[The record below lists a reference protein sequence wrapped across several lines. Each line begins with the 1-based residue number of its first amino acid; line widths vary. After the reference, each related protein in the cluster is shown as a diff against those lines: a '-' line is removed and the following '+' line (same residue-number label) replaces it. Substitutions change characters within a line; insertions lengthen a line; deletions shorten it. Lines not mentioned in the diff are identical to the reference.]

1 MAATAL
7 PTALP
12 LPAPLPGARAPQS
25 FADLAAKADPAVVF
39 VKTLQER
46 RGVSGRRRVV
56 GEGVGTAFVYDPNG
70 LIITNNH
77 VIDEASEIHVIFGRK
92 REVKATIVGRDP
104 RTDIAVLR
112 VEEKNLPY
120 LPLGDSDALRVGDWV
135 VAIGNPFALAHTV
148 SAGILSAKGRTIT
161 DVKGL
166 DESGYYDFLQTDAS
180 INPGNSG
187 GPLLDTAGN
196 VVGINT
202 AIRANSNSI
211 GFAIPINMVK
221 ELLPRVLKDGHIKRS
236 AIGVHVSSVLP
247 DDLERLKLSDEN
259 GALVRVIVP
268 GGPADRAGLQVDDVI
283 QAFEGEA
290 LTGPER
296 LRWVASLAGV
306 GKPVTLRVVRG
317 GRTFDLKVT
326 LVELPDDGAASP
338 EADGALAA
346 FLTAFSPPLWKIAP
360 CAPASRR
367 FGGLR
372 RGACATRRRTL
383 QRDGIPGSRHPALA
397 GLPRGRCRR
406 PGVAARNRRCERQA
420 LIEAPRG

>member
-1 MAATAL
+1 VTRVTRAGIVLAALLAGFTLLGGCKRLSTVSSSTGPAALPSGALPVTATAL
-7 PTALP
+7 PTLSP

-46 RGVSGRRRVV
+46 RGASGRRRVV
-56 GEGVGTAFVYDPNG
+56 GQGVGTAFVYDPNG

-77 VIDEASEIHVIFGRK
+77 VIDEASDIHVIFGRK
-92 REVKATIVGRDP
+92 REVKATVVGRDP

-148 SAGILSAKGRTIT
+148 SAGILSAKGRTLA
-161 DVKGL
+161 DVNGL

-187 GPLLDTAGN
+187 GPLLDMAGN
-196 VVGINT
+196 VIGINT
-202 AIRANSNSI
+202 AIRAQANSI

-236 AIGVHVSSVLP
+236 AIGVHVSSLLP
-247 DDLERLKLSDEN
+247 DDIERLKLSDEN

-326 LVELPDDGAASP
+326 LVELPD
-338 EADGALAA
+338 EAGSGGTPDND
-346 FLTAFSPPLWKIAP
+346 AP
-360 CAPASRR
+360 
-367 FGGLR
+367 
-372 RGACATRRRTL
+372 
-383 QRDGIPGSRHPALA
+383 
-397 GLPRGRCRR
+397 
-406 PGVAARNRRCERQA
+406 
-420 LIEAPRG
+420 

>member
-1 MAATAL
+1 MKPPRLLFAVLLAGTALFGCKRLPTGGTSPEALPSGAVPVVATAL
-7 PTALP
+7 PTVSP

-46 RGVSGRRRVV
+46 RGASGHRRVV

-92 REVKATIVGRDP
+92 REVAATVVGRDP

-112 VEEKNLPY
+112 VEEKNLPF

-148 SAGILSAKGRTIT
+148 SAGILSAKGRTIQ
-161 DVKGL
+161 DVRGL

-202 AIRANSNSI
+202 AIRARANNI

-247 DDLERLKLSDEN
+247 EDIERLKLSDEN
-259 GALVRVIVP
+259 GALVRVVVP

-306 GKPVTLRVVRG
+306 GKPVTLRVSRG
-317 GRTFDLKVT
+317 GRVFDLKVT
-326 LVELPDDGAASP
+326 LVELPDEPSAAP
-338 EADGALAA
+338 EA
-346 FLTAFSPPLWKIAP
+346 P
-360 CAPASRR
+360 
-367 FGGLR
+367 
-372 RGACATRRRTL
+372 
-383 QRDGIPGSRHPALA
+383 
-397 GLPRGRCRR
+397 
-406 PGVAARNRRCERQA
+406 EE
-420 LIEAPRG
+420 EAP

>member
-1 MAATAL
+1 MTRARLLFHVWRVSHKALMVPALLAGAALFSCKRLPASGSSAAPALPSGAVPVTATAL
-7 PTALP
+7 PTLSP

-92 REVKATIVGRDP
+92 REVNATVVGRDP

-112 VEEKNLPY
+112 VEEKNLPF
-120 LPLGDSDALRVGDWV
+120 LPLGDSDSLRVGDWV

-148 SAGILSAKGRTIT
+148 SAGIVSAKGRTIS

-202 AIRANSNSI
+202 AIRAQANSI

-221 ELLPRVLKDGHIKRS
+221 ELLPRVLKDGHIRRS
-236 AIGVHVSSVLP
+236 AIGVHVASVQS
-247 DDLERLKLSDEN
+247 DDMERLKLSDEN
-259 GALVRVIVP
+259 GALVRFVAP

-306 GKPVTLRVVRG
+306 GKPVTLRVSRG
-317 GRTFDLKVT
+317 GRVFDLKLT
-326 LVELPDDGAASP
+326 LVELPDEAAAP
-338 EADGALAA
+338 PADDV
-346 FLTAFSPPLWKIAP
+346 P
-360 CAPASRR
+360 
-367 FGGLR
+367 
-372 RGACATRRRTL
+372 
-383 QRDGIPGSRHPALA
+383 
-397 GLPRGRCRR
+397 
-406 PGVAARNRRCERQA
+406 
-420 LIEAPRG
+420 

>member
-1 MAATAL
+1 MSRARIFLAALLLSLAGLSCKRLSTASSSSTSAVPLPSGAVPVAATAL
-7 PTALP
+7 ATTSP

-25 FADLAAKADPAVVF
+25 FAELAAKADPAVVF

-77 VIDEASEIHVIFGRK
+77 VIEEASEIHVIFGRK
-92 REVKATIVGRDP
+92 REVKATVVGRDP

-112 VEEKNLPY
+112 VDEKNLPY

-135 VAIGNPFALAHTV
+135 VAIGNPFALSHTV
-148 SAGILSAKGRTIT
+148 SAGILSAKGRTLA

-187 GPLLDTAGN
+187 GPLLDMAGN

-202 AIRANSNSI
+202 AIRAQANSI

-247 DDLERLKLSDEN
+247 EDLDRLKLSDEN

-283 QAFEGEA
+283 QAFDGEA

-306 GKPVTLRVVRG
+306 GKPATLRVVRG

-326 LVELPDDGAASP
+326 LVELPDEAAGPADDDGP
-338 EADGALAA
+338 
-346 FLTAFSPPLWKIAP
+346 
-360 CAPASRR
+360 
-367 FGGLR
+367 
-372 RGACATRRRTL
+372 
-383 QRDGIPGSRHPALA
+383 
-397 GLPRGRCRR
+397 
-406 PGVAARNRRCERQA
+406 
-420 LIEAPRG
+420 

>member
-1 MAATAL
+1 MTRARISFTLLLLALALFGCKRLVSVGTGSASLPSGAQPVSATAL

-12 LPAPLPGARAPQS
+12 LPAPLPGAKAPQS

-46 RGVSGRRRVV
+46 RGLSGRRRVV

-92 REVKATIVGRDP
+92 REVAATIVGRDP

-112 VEEKNLPY
+112 VEEKNLPF

-148 SAGILSAKGRTIT
+148 SAGILSAKGRTIA

-187 GPLLDTAGN
+187 GPLLDMAGN

-202 AIRANSNSI
+202 AIRAQANSI

-247 DDLERLKLSDEN
+247 EDVERLKLTDQS
-259 GALVRVIVP
+259 GALVRVVVP

-306 GKPVTLRVVRG
+306 GKPVTLRVSRG
-317 GRTFDLKVT
+317 GRVFDLKVT
-326 LVELPDDGAASP
+326 LVELPNEPAATDDP
-338 EADGALAA
+338 
-346 FLTAFSPPLWKIAP
+346 TP
-360 CAPASRR
+360 
-367 FGGLR
+367 
-372 RGACATRRRTL
+372 
-383 QRDGIPGSRHPALA
+383 
-397 GLPRGRCRR
+397 
-406 PGVAARNRRCERQA
+406 
-420 LIEAPRG
+420 

>member
-1 MAATAL
+1 VTRVTRARIVLATLLAGFTLLGGCKRLSTVSSSTGPAALPSGALPVTATAL
-7 PTALP
+7 PTLSP

-46 RGVSGRRRVV
+46 RGASGRRRVV
-56 GEGVGTAFVYDPNG
+56 GQGVGTAFVYDPNG

-77 VIDEASEIHVIFGRK
+77 VIDEASDIHVIFGRK
-92 REVKATIVGRDP
+92 REVKATVVGRDP

-148 SAGILSAKGRTIT
+148 SAGILSAKGRTLA
-161 DVKGL
+161 DVNGL

-187 GPLLDTAGN
+187 GPLLDMAGN
-196 VVGINT
+196 VIGINT
-202 AIRANSNSI
+202 AIRAQANSI

-247 DDLERLKLSDEN
+247 DDMERLKLTDEN

-283 QAFEGEA
+283 QAFDGEA

-306 GKPVTLRVVRG
+306 GKAATLRVVRG

-326 LVELPDDGAASP
+326 LVELPDEAGASP
-338 EADGALAA
+338 GED
-346 FLTAFSPPLWKIAP
+346 AP
-360 CAPASRR
+360 
-367 FGGLR
+367 
-372 RGACATRRRTL
+372 
-383 QRDGIPGSRHPALA
+383 
-397 GLPRGRCRR
+397 
-406 PGVAARNRRCERQA
+406 
-420 LIEAPRG
+420 

>member
-1 MAATAL
+1 MTRVTRARIVLATLLAGFTLLGGCKRLSTVSSSTGPAALPSGALPVAATAL
-7 PTALP
+7 PTLSP

-46 RGVSGRRRVV
+46 RGASGRRRVV
-56 GEGVGTAFVYDPNG
+56 GQGVGTAFVYDPNG

-77 VIDEASEIHVIFGRK
+77 VIDEASDIHVIFGRK
-92 REVKATIVGRDP
+92 REVKATVVGRDP

-148 SAGILSAKGRTIT
+148 SAGILSAKGRTLA
-161 DVKGL
+161 DVNGL

-187 GPLLDTAGN
+187 GPLLDMGGN
-196 VVGINT
+196 VIGINT
-202 AIRANSNSI
+202 AIRAQANSI

-247 DDLERLKLSDEN
+247 DDMERLKLTDEN

-283 QAFEGEA
+283 QAFDGES

-306 GKPVTLRVVRG
+306 GKAATLRVVRG

-326 LVELPDDGAASP
+326 LVELPDEAGASP
-338 EADGALAA
+338 GED
-346 FLTAFSPPLWKIAP
+346 AP
-360 CAPASRR
+360 
-367 FGGLR
+367 
-372 RGACATRRRTL
+372 
-383 QRDGIPGSRHPALA
+383 
-397 GLPRGRCRR
+397 
-406 PGVAARNRRCERQA
+406 
-420 LIEAPRG
+420 

>member
-1 MAATAL
+1 MTRVTRARIVLATLLAGFTLLGGCKRLSTVSSSTGPAALPSGALPVTATAL
-7 PTALP
+7 PTLSP

-46 RGVSGRRRVV
+46 RGASGRRRVV
-56 GEGVGTAFVYDPNG
+56 GQGVGTAFVYDPNG

-77 VIDEASEIHVIFGRK
+77 VIDEASDIHVIFGRK
-92 REVKATIVGRDP
+92 REVKATVVGRDP

-148 SAGILSAKGRTIT
+148 SAGILSAKGRTLA
-161 DVKGL
+161 DVNGL

-187 GPLLDTAGN
+187 GPLLDMAGN
-196 VVGINT
+196 VIGINT
-202 AIRANSNSI
+202 AIRAQANSI

-247 DDLERLKLSDEN
+247 DDMERLKLTDEN

-283 QAFEGEA
+283 QAFDGEA

-306 GKPVTLRVVRG
+306 GKAATLRVVRG

-326 LVELPDDGAASP
+326 LVELPDEAGASP
-338 EADGALAA
+338 GED
-346 FLTAFSPPLWKIAP
+346 AP
-360 CAPASRR
+360 
-367 FGGLR
+367 
-372 RGACATRRRTL
+372 
-383 QRDGIPGSRHPALA
+383 
-397 GLPRGRCRR
+397 
-406 PGVAARNRRCERQA
+406 
-420 LIEAPRG
+420 

>member
-1 MAATAL
+1 VTRGRLFCLVSPVLLAAALLGCKRLSVGGSAGAGAAPLPSGAVPVTATAL
-7 PTALP
+7 PTVSP

-46 RGVSGRRRVV
+46 RGASGRRRVV

-92 REVKATIVGRDP
+92 REVSATVVGRDP

-112 VEEKNLPY
+112 VEEKNLPF

-148 SAGILSAKGRTIT
+148 SAGILSAKGRTIS

-202 AIRANSNSI
+202 AIRAQANSI

-236 AIGVHVSSVLP
+236 AIGVHVASVLP
-247 DDLERLKLSDEN
+247 DDMDRLKLSDEN
-259 GALVRVIVP
+259 GALVRFVAP

-306 GKPVTLRVVRG
+306 GKPVTLRVSRG
-317 GRTFDLKVT
+317 GRVFDLKLT
-326 LVELPDDGAASP
+326 LVELPD
-338 EADGALAA
+338 E
-346 FLTAFSPPLWKIAP
+346 
-360 CAPASRR
+360 APA
-367 FGGLR
+367 
-372 RGACATRRRTL
+372 
-383 QRDGIPGSRHPALA
+383 
-397 GLPRGRCRR
+397 
-406 PGVAARNRRCERQA
+406 
-420 LIEAPRG
+420 APEDDAP

>member
-1 MAATAL
+1 MTRGRLFLAALLVSMALLACKRMPAVGSTSSGAPLPSGAVPVTAPAL
-7 PTALP
+7 PPVSP

-46 RGVSGRRRVV
+46 RGVTGRRRVV

-77 VIDEASEIHVIFGRK
+77 VIEEASEIHVIFGRK
-92 REVKATIVGRDP
+92 REVKATVVGRDP

-112 VEEKNLPY
+112 VDEKNLPY

-135 VAIGNPFALAHTV
+135 VAIGNPFALSHTV
-148 SAGILSAKGRTIT
+148 SAGILSAKGRTIA

-187 GPLLDTAGN
+187 GPLLDMAGN

-202 AIRANSNSI
+202 AIRAQANSI

-221 ELLPRVLKDGHIKRS
+221 ELLPRVLKDGRIKRS

-247 DDLERLKLSDEN
+247 EDLERLKLSDEN

-283 QAFEGEA
+283 QAFDGEA

-306 GKPVTLRVVRG
+306 GKPATLRVVRG

-326 LVELPDDGAASP
+326 LVELPDEGAAPP
-338 EADGALAA
+338 EDDG
-346 FLTAFSPPLWKIAP
+346 P
-360 CAPASRR
+360 
-367 FGGLR
+367 
-372 RGACATRRRTL
+372 
-383 QRDGIPGSRHPALA
+383 
-397 GLPRGRCRR
+397 
-406 PGVAARNRRCERQA
+406 
-420 LIEAPRG
+420 

>member
-1 MAATAL
+1 VTAARTFLAALLVSTSLLGCKRLSSVGSSSSSAVPLPSGALPVAATAL
-7 PTALP
+7 PTVAP

-46 RGVSGRRRVV
+46 RGATGRRRVV
-56 GEGVGTAFVYDPNG
+56 GEGVGTAFVYDPSG

-112 VEEKNLPY
+112 VEEKNLPF
-120 LPLGDSDALRVGDWV
+120 LPLGNSDALRVGDWV
-135 VAIGNPFALAHTV
+135 VAIGNPFALSHTV
-148 SAGILSAKGRTIT
+148 SAGILSAKGRTLA

-187 GPLLDTAGN
+187 GPLLDMSGN

-202 AIRANSNSI
+202 AIRAQANSI

-236 AIGVHVSSVLP
+236 AIGVSVSSLLP
-247 DDLERLKLSDEN
+247 EDMERLKLSDEN
-259 GALVRVIVP
+259 GALVRMIVP

-283 QAFEGEA
+283 QAFDGEP

-306 GKPVTLRVVRG
+306 GKPATLRVVRG

-326 LVELPDDGAASP
+326 LVELPDDGA
-338 EADGALAA
+338 G
-346 FLTAFSPPLWKIAP
+346 PPDDAP
-360 CAPASRR
+360 
-367 FGGLR
+367 
-372 RGACATRRRTL
+372 
-383 QRDGIPGSRHPALA
+383 
-397 GLPRGRCRR
+397 
-406 PGVAARNRRCERQA
+406 
-420 LIEAPRG
+420 

>member
-1 MAATAL
+1 VTRSRLFLAAVLVRSALVLLALVACVGCKRSPSGAGSGPAPLPSGALPVAATAL

-202 AIRANSNSI
+202 AIRANSNNI

-268 GGPADRAGLQVDDVI
+268 GGPADRAGLQIDDVI

-338 EADGALAA
+338 EADG
-346 FLTAFSPPLWKIAP
+346 P
-360 CAPASRR
+360 
-367 FGGLR
+367 
-372 RGACATRRRTL
+372 
-383 QRDGIPGSRHPALA
+383 
-397 GLPRGRCRR
+397 
-406 PGVAARNRRCERQA
+406 
-420 LIEAPRG
+420 

>member
-1 MAATAL
+1 MALLVSTAL
-7 PTALP
+7 LGCKRLPSVGSTSTAVPLPSGAVPVAVTALNTASP

-46 RGVSGRRRVV
+46 RGATGRRRVV

-92 REVKATIVGRDP
+92 REVKATVVGRDP

-112 VEEKNLPY
+112 VEEKNLPF

-135 VAIGNPFALAHTV
+135 VAIGNPFALSHTV
-148 SAGILSAKGRTIT
+148 SAGILSAKGRTLA

-187 GPLLDTAGN
+187 GPLLDMAGN

-202 AIRANSNSI
+202 AIRAQANSI

-247 DDLERLKLSDEN
+247 EDMDRLKLGDEN

-283 QAFEGEA
+283 QAFDGEA

-306 GKPVTLRVVRG
+306 GKPATLRVVRG

-326 LVELPDDGAASP
+326 LVELPDEAA
-338 EADGALAA
+338 AA
-346 FLTAFSPPLWKIAP
+346 PDDEP
-360 CAPASRR
+360 
-367 FGGLR
+367 
-372 RGACATRRRTL
+372 
-383 QRDGIPGSRHPALA
+383 
-397 GLPRGRCRR
+397 
-406 PGVAARNRRCERQA
+406 
-420 LIEAPRG
+420 

>member
-1 MAATAL
+1 VTRGRVFLAALCFSAALIGCKRLPTASGSSPALPPNAVPVTATAL
-7 PTALP
+7 PTVAP
-12 LPAPLPGARAPQS
+12 LPTLAPLPGARAPSS

-46 RGVSGRRRVV
+46 QGLSGHRRVV

-77 VIDEASEIHVIFGRK
+77 VINEATEIHVIFGRK
-92 REVKATIVGRDP
+92 REVNATVVGRDP

-112 VEEKNLPY
+112 VEEKNLPF
-120 LPLGDSDALRVGDWV
+120 LPLGDSDAVRVGDWV

-148 SAGILSAKGRTIT
+148 SAGILSAKGRTLS

-187 GPLLDTAGN
+187 GPLLDMAGN

-202 AIRANSNSI
+202 AIRAQANSI

-247 DDLERLKLSDEN
+247 DDMDRLKLSDQN
-259 GALVRVIVP
+259 GALVRVVVP

-283 QAFEGEA
+283 EAFEGEA

-306 GKPVTLRVVRG
+306 GKPVTLRVSRG
-317 GRTFDLKVT
+317 GRVFDLKVT
-326 LVELPDDGAASP
+326 LDELPDEPAA
-338 EADGALAA
+338 
-346 FLTAFSPPLWKIAP
+346 PPDDDAP
-360 CAPASRR
+360 
-367 FGGLR
+367 
-372 RGACATRRRTL
+372 
-383 QRDGIPGSRHPALA
+383 
-397 GLPRGRCRR
+397 
-406 PGVAARNRRCERQA
+406 
-420 LIEAPRG
+420 